1 MVNLGTV
8 QMIVTSL
15 CGYIQLRNTQW
26 KKPQPSQLVLQNNS
40 KAHYS
45 SILFWR
51 NMTIIGVLRLD
62 YELKQ
67 NTLNT
72 KITYLILRLF
82 SIVLGLMA
90 LKQATIS
97 FVETVKSSSPLFTV
111 IISQFM

>member
-51 NMTIIGVLRLD
+51 NMTIIGVLRLE
-62 YELKQ
+62 YNSKIK
-67 NTLNT
+67 T
-72 KITYLILRLF
+72 KHSEHI
-82 SIVLGLMA
+82 
-90 LKQATIS
+90 K
-97 FVETVKSSSPLFTV
+97 
-111 IISQFM
+111 